1 MRDLFHDELDEI
13 GAGIIEMTRLVGVA
27 MEQATGA
34 LLDADLDRAERVI
47 AADTR
52 VDDLRTDLEDRAFQ
66 MIARQQPV
74 ATDLRMLVTTLH
86 LVADLERMG
95 DLALH
100 VAKIARLRF
109 PEAAVPDEARDVIA
123 QMGDVARSLVHKA
136 GDVFE
141 GRDVALAQA
150 IEAEDD
156 SMDALRRK
164 LFTLVL
170 SPRWA
175 HGTEAAIDMTLLG
188 RYYERYADHAVAV
201 ARRTI
206 FIVTGE
212 RPGSATPERRR
223 RNCARLLACPGWR
236 RPRSRRPPRPGR
248 GSGPARSAS
257 WWRRRARSA
266 AGCRSGCSGPRRPR
280 RRARRGA

>member
-1 MRDLFHDELDEI
+1 MRDLFHHELDAI
-13 GAGIIEMTRLVGVA
+13 GTGVLEMIRLVEVA
-27 MEQATGA
+27 MDQATGA
-34 LLDADLDRAERVI
+34 LLDADLLRAERVI
-47 AADTR
+47 EADEKVDALR
-52 VDDLRTDLEDRAFQ
+52 VELEEQAFQ

-74 ATDLRMLVTTLH
+74 ATDLRLLVTTMN

-109 PEAAVPDEARDVIA
+109 PDAAVPEEARDVIA
-123 QMGDVARSLVHKA
+123 QMGEVARSLVIKA
-136 GDVFE
+136 AEVVD
-141 GRDVALAQA
+141 GRDLSLALA

-206 FIVTGE
+206 FIVTGQ
-212 RPGSATPERRR
+212 RPGSAS
-223 RNCARLLACPGWR
+223 N
-236 RPRSRRPPRPGR
+236 
-248 GSGPARSAS
+248 
-257 WWRRRARSA
+257 
-266 AGCRSGCSGPRRPR
+266 
-280 RRARRGA
+280 GAMR

>member
-1 MRDLFHDELDEI
+1 MRDVFHDELDEI
-13 GAGIIEMTRLVGVA
+13 GAGVAEMIRLVAAA

-34 LLDADLDRAERVI
+34 LLDANLVSAEQVI
-47 AADTR
+47 AADVR
-52 VDDLRTDLEDRAFQ
+52 VDALRVDLEDRAFQ

-74 ATDLRMLVTTLH
+74 ATDLRILITTLH

-109 PEAAVPDEARDVIA
+109 PEVAVPAEARDVIA
-123 QMGDVARSLVHKA
+123 QMGAVARSLVHKV
-136 GDVFE
+136 GDVVE
-141 GRDVALAQA
+141 GRDIELAQA

-170 SPRWA
+170 SPRWS

-206 FIVTGE
+206 FIVTGQ
-212 RPGSATPERRR
+212 RPGPMTNGITTLR
-223 RNCARLLACPGWR
+223 
-236 RPRSRRPPRPGR
+236 
-248 GSGPARSAS
+248 
-257 WWRRRARSA
+257 
-266 AGCRSGCSGPRRPR
+266 
-280 RRARRGA
+280 

>member
-1 MRDLFHDELDEI
+1 MRDVFHDELDEI
-13 GAGIIEMTRLVGVA
+13 GAGVAEMIRLVAVA
-27 MEQATGA
+27 IAQATGA
-34 LLDADLDRAERVI
+34 LLDADLARAEQTI
-47 AADTR
+47 ADDSR
-52 VDDLRTDLEDRAFQ
+52 VDSLRVELEDRAFQ

-74 ATDLRMLVTTLH
+74 ATDLRVLVTTLH

-109 PEAAVPDEARDVIA
+109 PEAAVPAEVRDVIA
-123 QMGDVARSLVHKA
+123 QMGEVARSLVQKV
-136 GDVFE
+136 GEVVD
-141 GRDVALAQA
+141 GRDVSLAQA

-170 SPRWA
+170 SPRWS

-206 FIVTGE
+206 FIVTGK
-212 RPGSATPERRR
+212 RPE
-223 RNCARLLACPGWR
+223 
-236 RPRSRRPPRPGR
+236 
-248 GSGPARSAS
+248 PAANGLSPLR
-257 WWRRRARSA
+257 
-266 AGCRSGCSGPRRPR
+266 
-280 RRARRGA
+280 